1 MMDLLSHK
9 FRGSG
14 GYSSGILAVDGSGV
28 CGGVGVEMEP
38 HISGKIVTSRWK
50 SAAVS
55 SCLHLLLQ
63 RFDPA
68 VEGTRF

>member
-1 MMDLLSHK
+1 MVVLLSHK
-9 FRGSG
+9 FHGSG

-28 CGGVGVEMEP
+28 CGGIDVEMEP

-50 SAAVS
+50 SAAMS
-55 SCLHLLLQ
+55 SCLRVLLQ